1 MFFSNEV
8 TEKRIIHYWP
18 DIEKKKLVYAGYIDS
33 ASMSTTSSNMISHGG
48 GGLKF
53 LKKCEDPNVKSH
65 KKCEDG
71 GMKIV
76 KKGVRS
82 YLNGP

>member
-33 ASMSTTSSNMISHGG
+33 ASVSTTSKWPIIS
-48 GGLKF
+48 
-53 LKKCEDPNVKSH
+53 
-65 KKCEDG
+65 
-71 GMKIV
+71 
-76 KKGVRS
+76 S
-82 YLNGP
+82 YLITYLIKQRDDMLKNAQVYVLEWRL